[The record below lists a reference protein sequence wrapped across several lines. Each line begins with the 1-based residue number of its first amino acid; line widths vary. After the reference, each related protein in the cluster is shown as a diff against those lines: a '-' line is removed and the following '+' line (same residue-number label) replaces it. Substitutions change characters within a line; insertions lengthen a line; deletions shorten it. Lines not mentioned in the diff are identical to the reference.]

1 MKRQF
6 GCVRSLGGACAWLT
20 APIQHFYQTLRQTDV
35 LITPSPSPRTGEKHG
50 SMIYWSGV
58 ALHPSCLLFHL
69 DVALLFLPDSL
80 FAFFRHSAGIL
91 VFLIKSQES
100 AILRTG
106 RDQTG
111 ACSRAFILNSVRD
124 NKQQQIA
131 SGDWLLPWPTK
142 AHRDA
147 GVGLCF
153 MLWPARIPRGTDP
166 FVWLLAQ
173 LFFCVSRNQQQIQ
186 RERMRSEVGMT
197 GAGGSSGTAEYCGM
211 LEFTELRHFI

>member
-1 MKRQF
+1 
-6 GCVRSLGGACAWLT
+6 
-20 APIQHFYQTLRQTDV
+20 
-35 LITPSPSPRTGEKHG
+35 
-50 SMIYWSGV
+50 MIYWSGV

-100 AILRTG
+100 AIL
-106 RDQTG
+106 DQTG
-111 ACSRAFILNSVRD
+111 ACGRAFILNSVRD
-124 NKQQQIA
+124 TTNRFRWLTAA
-131 SGDWLLPWPTK
+131 SK

-153 MLWPARIPRGTDP
+153 MLRPARIPRGADP

-173 LFFCVSRNQQQIQ
+173 LFFCVEESAADTE
-186 RERMRSEVGMT
+186 RERMR
-197 GAGGSSGTAEYCGM
+197 TAEYCGM
-211 LEFTELRHFI
+211 WDFTEIRRLI